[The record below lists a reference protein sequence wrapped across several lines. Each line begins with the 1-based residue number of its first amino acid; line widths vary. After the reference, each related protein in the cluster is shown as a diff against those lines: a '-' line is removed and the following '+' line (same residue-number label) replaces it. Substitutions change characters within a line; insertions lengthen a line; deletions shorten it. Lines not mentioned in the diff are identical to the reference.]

1 MFFCGIV
8 SQGITYDFNWEI
20 DETPEGSES
29 VTIIQPIQVVILD
42 EVIEVPSHS
51 ASLRLMQKYSV
62 HLGPEWDAGNA
73 YRLLKTFETIPQDV
87 NDLYASPT
95 VPASL
100 WRLTDSH
107 IQDDITFEFKN
118 RQNTVTIAA
127 AAFTNADPLLAE
139 IDGVRGRFFSKR
151 LHHAVVR
158 FVTDDGTDRDALE
171 RILQERYAVS
181 INVPDYTE
189 LTRATTSEHAGRFTT
204 FKNEEIIALATMFE
218 EYPQGMHKIAG
229 LKYLV
234 RRLDG
239 TPHPLY
245 PSASAVAWTTSGY
258 IEFMESAFQGQGADY
273 INRLILHEK
282 AHFLWE
288 HLFDDQLKQ
297 DWIELGGWFEN
308 PDDADGWSTTKQT
321 EFVSAYAHDNN
332 PNEDM
337 AETISF
343 YIVNPDKLRS
353 RSPAKY
359 QFIQDR
365 IMHGTRYI
373 SRIRED
379 LTFQVYNLYPDVVY
393 PGRIVRVDIKVG
405 GEPMEDK
412 KLVVELELH
421 QTGDLDTAKASQVR
435 IYSPTGTFF
444 AIWLYPTAPD
454 GEYSVDASHIL

>member
-1 MFFCGIV
+1 
-8 SQGITYDFNWEI
+8 
-20 DETPEGSES
+20 
-29 VTIIQPIQVVILD
+29 
-42 EVIEVPSHS
+42 
-51 ASLRLMQKYSV
+51 
-62 HLGPEWDAGNA
+62 
-73 YRLLKTFETIPQDV
+73 
-87 NDLYASPT
+87 
-95 VPASL
+95 
-100 WRLTDSH
+100 
-107 IQDDITFEFKN
+107 
-118 RQNTVTIAA
+118 
-127 AAFTNADPLLAE
+127 
-139 IDGVRGRFFSKR
+139 
-151 LHHAVVR
+151 
-158 FVTDDGTDRDALE
+158 
-171 RILQERYAVS
+171 
-181 INVPDYTE
+181 
-189 LTRATTSEHAGRFTT
+189 
-204 FKNEEIIALATMFE
+204 
-218 EYPQGMHKIAG
+218 
-229 LKYLV
+229 
-234 RRLDG
+234 
-239 TPHPLY
+239 
-245 PSASAVAWTTSGY
+245 
-258 IEFMESAFQGQGADY
+258 MESAFKATSADF

-288 HLFDDQLKQ
+288 FLFDDQLKQ

-308 PDDADGWSTTKQT
+308 PDDADGWSTTKQL
-321 EFVSAYAHDNN
+321 EFVSAYAHAKN

-337 AETISF
+337 AESISF

-421 QTGDLDTAKASQVR
+421 QTGDLDTAKASPVR

-454 GEYSVDASHIL
+454 GEYSVDASHILRGEKTISRFAAHGYWGPDAITLRDAQGNERHQSQTDFGWKLYINNPLADDEAPIYVKNSMKLSLSNSMEDGRPFQILTARWQILEENEVAVVFAGINDETDETYSHTSEEQGNYNKETGEATVELIIPDYFQSGTHAINYIGMMDIGLNQRGVYFTKPPFILIE